1 MMSLRF
7 DGTVP
12 SWLQKGPAEKLP
24 LSPARAL
31 PIAVRMGLPKL
42 MSRSTSKTHT
52 LAQLIGRTVS
62 VLSHAYSFPEIVI
75 WGVQVAG
82 SDRPFS
88 VPSGAWSHV
97 SEGSRWRT

>member
-62 VLSHAYSFPEIVI
+62 VLSHAYSFPEIAI
-75 WGVQVAG
+75 WCVQVAG
-82 SDRPFS
+82 AESPCS
-88 VPSGAWSHV
+88 VRSGG
-97 SEGSRWRT
+97 GSQVYVGS